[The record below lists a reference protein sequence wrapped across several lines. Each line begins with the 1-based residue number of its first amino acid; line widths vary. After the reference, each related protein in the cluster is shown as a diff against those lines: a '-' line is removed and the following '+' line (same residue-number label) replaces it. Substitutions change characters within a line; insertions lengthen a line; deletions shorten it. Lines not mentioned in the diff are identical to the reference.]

1 MASEDETR
9 RVVQGQTDPVKTR
22 LVRRDQEP
30 QGQPRPAAP
39 AAEDLNR
46 TRMIM
51 RPKPSTAGPGVDDK
65 ATFDADRLV
74 VGWLVVVNGPGR
86 GRFAAVYD
94 GLNSIGRGP
103 NEATVLNFGDDGI
116 SREQHAFVTYDFKT
130 QQFYL
135 QHGGKA
141 GIVRLNDQPVL
152 QPMILNDRDTISISQ
167 TTLRFVAFC
176 GPHFDWAD

>member
-9 RVVQGQTDPVKTR
+9 RVVEGQNDPVKTR
-22 LVRRDQEP
+22 LVRRDEDQKIP
-30 QGQPRPAAP
+30 ARPSAP
-39 AAEDLNR
+39 AVEELNR

-51 RPKPSTAGPGVDDK
+51 RPTPTTTASAPEVRSGSD
-65 ATFDADRLV
+65 TDRLV

-86 GRFAAVYD
+86 GRFASIYD

-103 NEATVLNFGDDGI
+103 NEATILNFGDDGI
-116 SREQHAFVTYDFKT
+116 SREQHAFITYDYKT
-130 QQFYL
+130 RLFYL

-152 QPMILNDRDTISISQ
+152 QPMILNDRDVISISQ